1 MTWTQTKRNG
11 LLLSLAVLAALALL
25 APAWPGARLSVATGS
40 VEIGRG
46 EPPVWKAADEGD
58 ALGAGDRVRT
68 GEDGRAEIALEGSTL
83 RLYPNSTLRLPEAST
98 PGKTSVEMDRGTSL
112 FDVLKRGDTFEVHTP
127 EVVVSVKG
135 TRFGVGVGDDEAS
148 VAVYRGIVG
157 VRGESGHDPSETLVH
172 AGFSAFGS
180 EAFQLRWHGSDD
192 PWESWSQ
199 GDGVPGSLGRGT
211 RHDAALRDARAA
223 QIAMAKDLPKGK
235 GNARKHGD
243 GKQAPP
249 AHIAEPPDSTPP
261 GGVVRDVVTDAGRT
275 LDQTLGENLVEEVVS
290 ETTGGAVDLVVTVLD
305 SSGRSGSDAVQLVDA
320 ATGNTWILDENEVK
334 DILEGDDSLP
344 SDLAALLS
352 TDPNQDQ
359 QTLLKG
365 LSNLLK

>member
-1 MTWTQTKRNG
+1 MIWRRTKRNAR
-11 LLLSLAVLAALALL
+11 LLSLPVLAAIALL

-40 VEIGRG
+40 VEVGRG

-83 RLYPNSTLRLPEAST
+83 RLYPNSMLRLPEANT

-148 VAVYRGIVG
+148 VAVYRGVVG
-157 VRGESGHDPSETLVH
+157 VRGESGQDPSETLVH
-172 AGFSAFGS
+172 AGFSTFGS
-180 EAFQLRWHGSDD
+180 DAFQLRWHGSDD
-192 PWESWSQ
+192 PWESWSH
-199 GDGVPGSLGRGT
+199 GDAVPGSLGRGA

-223 QIAMAKDLPKGK
+223 ALAMAKDLPKGK
-235 GNARKHGD
+235 GDARKHGD
-243 GKQAPP
+243 GKHAPP
-249 AHIAEPPDSTPP
+249 AHIADPPESTPP
-261 GGVVRDVVTDAGRT
+261 SGAVRDVVTDAGGT

-290 ETTGGAVDLVVTVLD
+290 ETTGGTVDLVVTVLD

-320 ATGNTWILDENEVK
+320 ATGNTWILEKDEVK
-334 DILEGDDSLP
+334 DILQGEDSLP
-344 SDLAALLS
+344 SDLAALL
-352 TDPNQDQ
+352 QDEGGEDQ
-359 QTLLKG
+359 EALLKG
-365 LSNLLK
+365 LANLLK